1 MQIVKTIAEEVI
13 MEDLF
18 QLFELFM
25 ALFPPHLLVVA
36 TRYLFCWNWKE
47 HVTNSL
53 AFVVIWRFRCS
64 EPWKTQHR

>member
-36 TRYLFCWNWKE
+36 TR
-47 HVTNSL
+47 
-53 AFVVIWRFRCS
+53 
-64 EPWKTQHR
+64 